1 MAGLQRKGDSW
12 YCTFRYLGKRHT
24 FTIGPVPDDIAEAT
38 GRKVDLLLYRL
49 KQRLVEIPSGVSV
62 VDFMQFDGK
71 PAAPIHDAQHA
82 RRVSG
87 QVPRHA

>member
-12 YCTFRYLGKRHT
+12 YCTFRYLGQRHT
-24 FTIGPVPDDIAEAT
+24 FTVGPVPDDIAEAT

-49 KQRLVEIPSGVSV
+49 KQRLVEIPSGVCV
-62 VDFMQFDGK
+62 IDFIQFDGK
-71 PAAPIHDAQHA
+71 PAAPIHDAHTLGEFP
-82 RRVSG
+82 G